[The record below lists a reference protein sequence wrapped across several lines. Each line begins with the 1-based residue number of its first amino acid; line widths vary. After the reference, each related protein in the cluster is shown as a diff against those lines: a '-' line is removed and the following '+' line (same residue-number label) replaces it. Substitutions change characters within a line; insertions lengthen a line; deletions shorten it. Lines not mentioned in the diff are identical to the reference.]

1 MRTPSRQA
9 VPAAWL
15 AAGAGRRHANLNMMS
30 KRVSLASCALVLIL
44 GLSLFSVLQAAEQV
58 KGVSLFAEP
67 LTVEAVPGKQRHRLA
82 VLPQP
87 RISSPV
93 YALRGKIRY
102 EGVEGD
108 AYLQLNSDFGDAGVF
123 FTKGLAQ
130 SGPMGKISGSSPWR
144 NFVLPF
150 FANQGEVAS
159 EPPAVPDELTLELY
173 LPAAGSVTIRDV
185 RLYLYAANEDPLA
198 SVSEEFAFPNP
209 QIRSA
214 LNWLIV
220 LLFVVALG
228 ILAFR
233 GIGKTK

>member
-1 MRTPSRQA
+1 MH
-9 VPAAWL
+9 
-15 AAGAGRRHANLNMMS
+15 RHRL
-30 KRVSLASCALVLIL
+30 LTCCATVLI
-44 GLSLFSVLQAAEQV
+44 AATLLTPAVHAASQI
-58 KGVSLFAEP
+58 KGVALFAEP
-67 LTVEAVPGKQRHRLA
+67 LTIEAVAGKQRHRLA
-82 VLPQP
+82 ILPQP

-108 AYLQLNSDFGDAGVF
+108 AYLQLNSNFGDTGIF
-123 FTKGLAQ
+123 FTKGLAE
-130 SGPMGKISGSSPWR
+130 SGPLGKISGSSPWR

-150 FANQGEVAS
+150 FANQGELAGDA
-159 EPPAVPDELTLELY
+159 PIVPDELTLELY

-185 RLYLYAANEDPLA
+185 RLYQYAAGEDPLA
-198 SVSEEFAFPNP
+198 TVSEGFDFPNP

-228 ILAFR
+228 ILVLR
-233 GIGKTK
+233 SKGKTE